1 MNNSVAKEKIVSLR
15 KKRSLE
21 DMRFKY
27 YGFTAMCLS
36 LAVLVFLLYT
46 IFSKG
51 YTAFQKTIVLYKPKR
66 GMQYLKKLIIKK

>member
-46 IFSKG
+46 IC
-51 YTAFQKTIVLYKPKR
+51 
-66 GMQYLKKLIIKK
+66 